1 VWIRRQRGDDRPLA
15 RGDDGHRRLAV
26 PGVRDA
32 DDAVRVLAALP
43 FAALR
48 KPVITL
54 PMDIRIAAESARSG
68 FVFTRR
74 GIVQEAAALLAGNR
88 VTRSLRRGAT
98 PGS

>member
-1 VWIRRQRGDDRPLA
+1 MWIRRQRGDDRPLA

-26 PGVRDA
+26 PGAA

-54 PMDIRIAAESARSG
+54 PMDIRIAAEAARSG